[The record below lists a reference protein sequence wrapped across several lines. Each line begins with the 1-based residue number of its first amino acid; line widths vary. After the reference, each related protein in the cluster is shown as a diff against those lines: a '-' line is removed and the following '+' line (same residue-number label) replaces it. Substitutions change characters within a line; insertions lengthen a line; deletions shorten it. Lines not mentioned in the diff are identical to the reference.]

1 MYPKG
6 TGPSPHTPPVRC
18 KALGSLLR
26 GQART
31 HCCGGKRAGACVV
44 EANTGSNAAAA
55 GCSSKSVCVLD
66 SNSGTLQIFTQIR
79 INLQK
84 CNNKW

>member
-44 EANTGSNAAAA
+44 EANSNAAAA
-55 GCSSKSVCVLD
+55 GCSSKSTECVC
-66 SNSGTLQIFTQIR
+66 STPTPGTLQIF
-79 INLQK
+79 LLK
-84 CNNKW
+84 SE